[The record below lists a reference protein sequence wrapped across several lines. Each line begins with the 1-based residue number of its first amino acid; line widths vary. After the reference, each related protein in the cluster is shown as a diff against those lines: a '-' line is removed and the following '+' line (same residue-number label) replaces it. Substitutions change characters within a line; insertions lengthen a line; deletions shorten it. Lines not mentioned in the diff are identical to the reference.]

1 MIVIKVELRSARTGQ
16 VTTLGKAIICN
27 DGTSKEPKYNN
38 YDLFIG
44 GKRDAI
50 DDNDRAILAR
60 PNRKARLERF
70 NNHSNV
76 IWVMILKLLA
86 KAYPETKI

>member
-1 MIVIKVELRSARTGQ
+1 MIVIKVELHSARTGQ

-27 DGTSKEPKYNN
+27 DGTSTDPKRNN
-38 YDLFIG
+38 YDLSIG
-44 GKRDAI
+44 GKRDAVE
-50 DDNDRAILAR
+50 DNDRAILAR
-60 PNRKARLERF
+60 PNRTARLEGF

-86 KAYPETKI
+86 KAYPEIKV